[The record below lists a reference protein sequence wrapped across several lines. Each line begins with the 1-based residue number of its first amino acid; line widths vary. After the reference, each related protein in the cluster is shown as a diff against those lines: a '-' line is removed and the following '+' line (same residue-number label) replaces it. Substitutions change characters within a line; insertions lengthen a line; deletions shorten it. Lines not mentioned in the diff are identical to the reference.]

1 MPSLPDPAIDERYEE
16 LAALVRASK
25 PRASAEL
32 RERVLTLVPPEP
44 QPRTARFNLGWRP
57 SLVLVPAALVA
68 IVAGAAIVGTR
79 GLTGDAEVVSQPTVS
94 KQIETEGRDGVFSQQ
109 AQPPER
115 AQAGDEDKT
124 APSAAL
130 PPSRTRAQDFRA
142 ELRVRVRNLTEL
154 SRATARAMRV
164 ARSLGGFV
172 VLAQYDAP
180 GGKDGDSVLVVRVPV
195 QKVQT
200 AILRFAEL
208 GTIVGQQIRIE
219 DLQRTINQ
227 QTESIQALRRTVATL
242 ERELER
248 TDLTAVERARLRQ
261 RLLRAKDQLAARLGS
276 RSATTQQAATA
287 RISLTLTTRTNVEP
301 VVPEQ
306 PGYFERTVRDAASA
320 LSKVLAWALAV
331 LIVAGPFLVL
341 LAVGVALERSR
352 RRRADERL
360 LERA

>member
-1 MPSLPDPAIDERYEE
+1 
-16 LAALVRASK
+16 
-25 PRASAEL
+25 
-32 RERVLTLVPPEP
+32 
-44 QPRTARFNLGWRP
+44 
-57 SLVLVPAALVA
+57 
-68 IVAGAAIVGTR
+68 
-79 GLTGDAEVVSQPTVS
+79 
-94 KQIETEGRDGVFSQQ
+94 
-109 AQPPER
+109 
-115 AQAGDEDKT
+115 
-124 APSAAL
+124 
-130 PPSRTRAQDFRA
+130 
-142 ELRVRVRNLTEL
+142 
-154 SRATARAMRV
+154 MRV
-164 ARSLGGFV
+164 ARSLGGYV

-180 GGKDGDSVLVVRVPV
+180 GGKEGDSVLVVRVPV

-208 GTIVGQQIRIE
+208 GTIVGQHIRIE
-219 DLQRTINQ
+219 DLQRTINR
-227 QTESIQALRRTVATL
+227 QTESIQALRRTVATF

-248 TDLTAVERARLRQ
+248 TDLTAEERARLRQ
-261 RLLRAKDQLAARLGS
+261 RLLRANEALRTRLDS

-331 LIVAGPFLVL
+331 LIVAGPFLIL

>member
-1 MPSLPDPAIDERYEE
+1 MPSLPDPAIDERYEK

-44 QPRTARFNLGWRP
+44 GPRTARFHLGWRP

-68 IVAGAAIVGTR
+68 IVAGVAIVGTR
-79 GLTGDAEVVSQPTVS
+79 GVTGDADVVSQPTVS
-94 KQIETEGRDGVFSQQ
+94 KQFENEDRDAAVPQQ
-109 AQPPER
+109 ALPLEGAR
-115 AQAGDEDKT
+115 AGQADRSV
-124 APSAAL
+124 PSAAL
-130 PPSRTRAQDFRA
+130 PPSRTRAQNFRA
-142 ELRVRVRNLTEL
+142 ELRVRVRDLTEL

-164 ARSLGGFV
+164 ARSLGGYV

-180 GGKDGDSVLVVRVPV
+180 GGKEGDSVLVVRVPV

-219 DLQRTINQ
+219 DLQRTINR
-227 QTESIQALRRTVATL
+227 QTESIQALRRTVATF

-248 TDLTAVERARLRQ
+248 TDLTAEERARLRQ
-261 RLLRAKDQLAARLGS
+261 RLLRANEALRTRLDS

-301 VVPEQ
+301 VVPKR
-306 PGYFERTVRDAASA
+306 PGYFERTVGDAASA